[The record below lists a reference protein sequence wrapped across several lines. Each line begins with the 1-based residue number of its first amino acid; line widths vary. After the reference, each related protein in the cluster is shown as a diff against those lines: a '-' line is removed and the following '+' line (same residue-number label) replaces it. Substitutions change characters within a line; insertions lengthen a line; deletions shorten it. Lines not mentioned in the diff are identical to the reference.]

1 MFNFEQVVKGETTF
15 QMWSDVTSMP
25 TLLLADDSELIRKSV
40 KRILGSEPAITVVGG
55 AANFQETIDKTADL
69 KPDILLLDL
78 HMPDD
83 RSLLPEYIKTNLR
96 PLGSQIKIIGMS
108 LSGDKDDEMREL
120 GASLGA
126 GTVLEKARFEEELIP
141 AILSC

>member
-1 MFNFEQVVKGETTF
+1 MMTLADGC
-15 QMWSDVTSMP
+15 DVIFGVMR
-25 TLLLADDSELIRKSV
+25 TLLLADDSLLIRSMI
-40 KRILGSEPAITVVGG
+40 KRILIDEPTIVVLGEAENFEEAIEK
-55 AANFQETIDKTADL
+55 AADL

-83 RSLLPEYIKTNLR
+83 RTLSADYIKTSLR
-96 PLGSQIKIIGMS
+96 PLGSEIKIIGMS
-108 LSGDKDDEMREL
+108 LSGNEDAEMKEL

-126 GTVLEKARFEEELIP
+126 CTVLEKARFEEELIP

>member
-1 MFNFEQVVKGETTF
+1 
-15 QMWSDVTSMP
+15 MP
-25 TLLLADDSELIRKSV
+25 TLLLADDSVLIRTMI
-40 KRILGSEPAITVVGG
+40 KRILVEEPEIIVLGEAENFEEAIEK
-55 AANFQETIDKTADL
+55 AAEL

-83 RSLLPEYIKTNLR
+83 RTLLPEYIKINLR
-96 PLGSQIKIIGMS
+96 PLGSQLKIIGMS
-108 LSGDKDDEMREL
+108 LSGDEDDEMREL

-126 GTVLEKARFEEELIP
+126 CTVLEKSRFEEQLIP